1 MAAAAASDN
10 SVLTPSFLSFHLLA
24 VFASLFFGST
34 LCSPC
39 ITLILL
45 KLSLVLHLLIS
56 RYLVFRFFS
65 PSATFLI
72 DTHKSFPVVFV
83 CTLYRLFFFFSD
95 FTVLVRFKFLLIVFR
110 PLLLLLQLQS
120 VVRRGTFISKL
131 FCLFAF
137 AQKEKNV
144 HRQTALCYWHLT
156 PPSFQLAHL
165 SALLICNFILC
176 VVPSKRLFPGY

>member
-45 KLSLVLHLLIS
+45 KLSLLLHLLIS
-56 RYLVFRFFS
+56 RYLVFCFS
-65 PSATFLI
+65 PPSATFLI

-95 FTVLVRFKFLLIVFR
+95 FTVLARFKFLLIVFR

-120 VVRRGTFISKL
+120 VVCRGTFISKL
-131 FCLFAF
+131 FCLLAF
-137 AQKEKNV
+137 AQKEKKCAQANCFV
-144 HRQTALCYWHLT
+144 LLT
-156 PPSFQLAHL
+156 SYAAIVSASSSFCSAHL
-165 SALLICNFILC
+165 QFYSLC
-176 VVPSKRLFPGY
+176 SSE